1 MVAIESVQT
10 VPLEKWEDGT
20 IRVTGTRVPL
30 DTILY
35 HYNQGAIPEEIVNR
49 FPSVS
54 LEKSYSVIAYYLSHK
69 TELDAYL
76 KEQEEADAAFLKQLE
91 ADPQYQA
98 DRVAIRERLTR
109 RWEEMQKTGSWTR

>member
-1 MVAIESVQT
+1 MIVVETVQT

-49 FPSVS
+49 FPAVS
-54 LEKSYSVIAYYLSHK
+54 LGKVYAVIAYYLSHK
-69 TELDAYL
+69 PELDTYF
-76 KEQEEADAAFLKQLE
+76 KEQEEADAAFMKQLE
-91 ADPQYQA
+91 TNPQYQA
-98 DRVAIRERLTR
+98 DQVAFRERLTR